1 MKKENL
7 KYVWWAIFVTFVC
20 SAIYFNQGDSD
31 SSSMTIDEVEPIKEM
46 VEEKVEEVIDT
57 VKEKT
62 EEVIEEK
69 VEQIIEKVIPIE
81 LPSTPSIELE
91 PIKVPVELPKDSG
104 DEMLDDTEEDMVD

>member
-20 SAIYFNQGDSD
+20 SAIYFNQDDSD
-31 SSSMTIDEVEPIKEM
+31 ASNMTIDKEEPIKEM

-69 VEQIIEKVIPIE
+69 VEQLIEKVVPIE
-81 LPSTPSIELE
+81 LPSAPSIELE
-91 PIKVPVELPKDSG
+91 PIKIPVDDSI
-104 DEMLDDTEEDMVD
+104 DIEIEEDMVD